1 MSTTQFKD
9 GDVMELAVPTGGV
22 TSGNVYLIGGFLGI
36 AQVTDSTAGDRVN
49 FAVRGVHKL
58 AKTTGETW
66 TEGQPLY
73 WDATNSKLSTDST
86 LGLPIGAVALAAASA
101 DTTGY
106 VRLNGYALTG
116 RVLTVRKRAAIAT
129 VNTGFT
135 LIPAVPGAK
144 IRMVDSSAIA
154 IGGAVGAVTT
164 IDIKGTQSSS
174 VVKLV
179 AFAQA
184 SLTQSTQLRSG
195 GSGATILA
203 DGASYV
209 ACDANTAVT
218 AGITGSNATTATSI
232 DFLLTYQLEA

>member
-1 MSTTQFKD
+1 MSSTQFKD
-9 GDVMELAVPTGGV
+9 GDIMELAVPSGGV
-22 TSGNVYLIGGFLGI
+22 TSGGVYLIGGFLGI
-36 AQVTDSTAGDRVN
+36 AQATDATAGNRGN

-73 WDATNSKLSTDST
+73 WDATNSKLSTDAT

-116 RVLTVRKRAAIAT
+116 RLLGFRKRAAIAA
-129 VNTGFT
+129 VNAGFT
-135 LIPAVPGAK
+135 LIPAIPGAK
-144 IRMVDSSAIA
+144 IRLHDASAIA
-154 IGGAVGAVTT
+154 VGGAVGAVTT
-164 IDIKGTQSSS
+164 VDIKATQSTS

-195 GSGATILA
+195 TSGAAILP

-209 ACDANTAVT
+209 ANDANTAVT
-218 AGITGSNATTATSI
+218 VGITGANATTATSI
-232 DFLLTYQLEA
+232 DFLVTYQLEA

>member
-1 MSTTQFKD
+1 MSNTQFKY
-9 GDVMELAVPTGGV
+9 GDIMELAVPTGGV
-22 TSGNVYLIGGFLGI
+22 TSGGVYLIGGFLGI
-36 AQVTDSTAGDRVN
+36 AQATDATAGNRGN

-58 AKTTGETW
+58 AKTTSETW

-73 WDATNSKLSTDST
+73 WDATNSKLSTDLT

-106 VRLNGYALTG
+106 VRLNGYSLTG
-116 RVLTVRKRAAIAT
+116 RILTVRKRAAVAT
-129 VNTGFT
+129 VNAGFT
-135 LIPAVPGAK
+135 LVPAVPGAK
-144 IRMVDSSAIA
+144 IRMVDASVIA
-154 IGGAVGAVTT
+154 VGGAATSVTT
-164 IDIKGTQSSS
+164 VDIKGTQSTS

-195 GSGATILA
+195 GAGAAILA

-218 AGITGSNATTATSI
+218 AGITGSAITVATSI
-232 DFLLTYQLEA
+232 DFLFTYQLEA